1 MNFLYKT
8 SFYKILKN
16 KLDNKIPRE
25 EFVRKQLSLIGEGA
39 SILDAGCGTQQY
51 KKYCNHLNYKS
62 QDLGEYSEE
71 EPNIISSSISEHYNK
86 GVYEITNLDYT
97 GNIWN
102 IDEVDEKFDCILC
115 TEVLEHI
122 PYPNETITE
131 LSRLLKPGG
140 KLILTM
146 PSNCLRHFDPFFFY
160 SGFSDNWI
168 KKILEDN
175 NFFIDILD
183 PVGDYYSWMNAEIAR
198 TSMSQGILAKA
209 MLLPA
214 FVYYFFKKPT
224 SISKA
229 SLCFGYHVV
238 ATKSH

>member
-1 MNFLYKT
+1 M
-8 SFYKILKN
+8 KN
-16 KLDNKIPRE
+16 LTAY
-25 EFVRKQLSLIGEGA
+25 SLPA
-39 SILDAGCGTQQY
+39 Q
-51 KKYCNHLNYKS
+51 
-62 QDLGEYSEE
+62 
-71 EPNIISSSISEHYNK
+71 
-86 GVYEITNLDYT
+86 
-97 GNIWN
+97 
-102 IDEVDEKFDCILC
+102 
-115 TEVLEHI
+115 EVLEHI

-146 PSNCLRHFDPFFFY
+146 PSNCLRHFDPYFY

-175 NFFIDILD
+175 HFFIDILE

-209 MLLPA
+209 MLLPHLRII
-214 FVYYFFKKPT
+214 FKKST

-229 SLCFGYHVV
+229 SLCLAIMLLLQSSVEIFDNNL
-238 ATKSH
+238 A